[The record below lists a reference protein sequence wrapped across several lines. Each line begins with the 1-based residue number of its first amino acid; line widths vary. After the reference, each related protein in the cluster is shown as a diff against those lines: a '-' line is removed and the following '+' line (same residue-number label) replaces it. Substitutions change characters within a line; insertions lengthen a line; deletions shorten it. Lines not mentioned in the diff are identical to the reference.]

1 MISEDHVD
9 AFIGPSLTAT
19 DAAVAPLANQAKVP
33 MIAMAPYEYDPQ
45 KQPYTFNDAQPLSLM
60 VAAVFKYMQQHGV
73 KNIGYI
79 GFSDGWGDQVLA
91 ATRQAAGSDGISIL
105 TDERYARTDTTCEAQ
120 ALKLISAH
128 PQAVMMGNSATPAA
142 LPVVA
147 LRHRGYKGTI
157 YGNHGVVSPAFIK
170 VGGAAVEGVIAVTS
184 PVVVT
189 DQLPDANPV
198 KPVAAAFVKD
208 YAAKFGAQGVS
219 PFAGYS
225 YDAMLLLKAAIPE
238 ALKAGKPG
246 TEAFRVA
253 LRDALEKTHEL
264 VGVSGVYTMSPTDHN
279 GQDARSA
286 DAGRSEGRRLEGNQ
300 VDPSLGPHGLVHLL
314 RAVAGWRDD
323 GRDLSAARHRAA
335 DRILSHA
342 RHLRS
347 ARRSAGVRRAD
358 CRQPSVGPRAR
369 HAVVARRHVRTRP
382 ACLAATRRLARRDRL
397 GRLSARIDAG
407 HACCLR
413 RFSNP
418 LSRSCSHWRS
428 SRRWAR

>member
-1 MISEDHVD
+1 MNARLLAAVAVLGVTVASGAAHAQIKIGAILSISGPGAAMGVGYKGAFDLFPTEIAGQKIEYIIRDDATDASTGFTIAQKMISEDHID

-73 KNIGYI
+73 QNVGYI

-91 ATRQAAGSDGISIL
+91 ATKLAAGSDGISIL

-120 ALKLISAH
+120 ALKLMSAH

-147 LRHRGYKGTI
+147 LRHRGYKGGI
-157 YGNHGVVSPAFIK
+157 YGNHGIVSPAFIK
-170 VGGAAVEGVIAVTS
+170 VGGTAVEGVIAVTS

-189 DQLPDANPV
+189 DQLPDSNPV

-279 GQDARSA
+279 GQDARA
-286 DAGRSEGRRLEGNQ
+286 AM
-300 VDPSLGPHGLVHLL
+300 LVEVQDGAW
-314 RAVAGWRDD
+314 RA
-323 GRDLSAARHRAA
+323 
-335 DRILSHA
+335 IK
-342 RHLRS
+342 
-347 ARRSAGVRRAD
+347 
-358 CRQPSVGPRAR
+358 
-369 HAVVARRHVRTRP
+369 
-382 ACLAATRRLARRDRL
+382 
-397 GRLSARIDAG
+397 
-407 HACCLR
+407 
-413 RFSNP
+413 
-418 LSRSCSHWRS
+418 
-428 SRRWAR
+428 

>member
-1 MISEDHVD
+1 MKARLFAAVAALSVTVASGAAHAQIKIGAILSISGPAAAMGVGYKGAFDLFPTEIAGQKIEYIIRDDATDASTGFTIAQKMISEDHVD

-91 ATRQAAGSDGISIL
+91 ATKRAAGSDGISIL

-189 DQLPDANPV
+189 DQLPDSNPV

-208 YAAKFGAQGVS
+208 YAAKFGAQGMS

-246 TEAFRVA
+246 TEEFRVA
-253 LRDALEKTHEL
+253 LRELLEKTHEL

-279 GQDARSA
+279 GQDARA
-286 DAGRSEGRRLEGNQ
+286 AM
-300 VDPSLGPHGLVHLL
+300 LVEVQDGAW
-314 RAVAGWRDD
+314 RA
-323 GRDLSAARHRAA
+323 
-335 DRILSHA
+335 IK
-342 RHLRS
+342 
-347 ARRSAGVRRAD
+347 
-358 CRQPSVGPRAR
+358 
-369 HAVVARRHVRTRP
+369 
-382 ACLAATRRLARRDRL
+382 
-397 GRLSARIDAG
+397 
-407 HACCLR
+407 
-413 RFSNP
+413 
-418 LSRSCSHWRS
+418 
-428 SRRWAR
+428 

>member
-1 MISEDHVD
+1 MKARLFAAVAALSVTVASGAAHAQIKIGAILSISGPAAAMGVGYKGAFDLFPTEIAGQKIEYIIRDDATDASTGFTIAQKMISEDHVD

-91 ATRQAAGSDGISIL
+91 ATKRAAGSDGISIL

-189 DQLPDANPV
+189 DQLPDSNPV

-208 YAAKFGAQGVS
+208 YAAKFGAQGMS

-246 TEAFRVA
+246 TEEFRVA
-253 LRDALEKTHEL
+253 LRKSLEKTHEL

-279 GQDARSA
+279 GQDARA
-286 DAGRSEGRRLEGNQ
+286 AM
-300 VDPSLGPHGLVHLL
+300 LVEVQDGAW
-314 RAVAGWRDD
+314 RA
-323 GRDLSAARHRAA
+323 
-335 DRILSHA
+335 IK
-342 RHLRS
+342 
-347 ARRSAGVRRAD
+347 
-358 CRQPSVGPRAR
+358 
-369 HAVVARRHVRTRP
+369 
-382 ACLAATRRLARRDRL
+382 
-397 GRLSARIDAG
+397 
-407 HACCLR
+407 
-413 RFSNP
+413 
-418 LSRSCSHWRS
+418 
-428 SRRWAR
+428 